1 MDLKDAWPD
10 LAVSSSSPSAAAT
23 SAAATSASASAA
35 ATSASSAVSARLSP
49 SPTEGEAEDTVVL
62 RALVQDLRA
71 EQTNRFAVFAVVV
84 MVFLLCLF
92 RQVDCLRRQLAES
105 PRSIY

>member
-1 MDLKDAWPD
+1 MTAWLKDAWPD
-10 LAVSSSSPSAAAT
+10 LTPSVSHSAAPQASENSSPL
-23 SAAATSASASAA
+23 
-35 ATSASSAVSARLSP
+35 VSARLSSP
-49 SPTEGEAEDTVVL
+49 LPTEEVEDVVVL
-62 RALVQDLRA
+62 RALVHDIRT
-71 EQTNRFAVFAVVV
+71 EQTNRFAVFALVV

>member
-10 LAVSSSSPSAAAT
+10 LAISSAPSSAPEAAA
-23 SAAATSASASAA
+23 AAAPT
-35 ATSASSAVSARLSP
+35 VSARL
-49 SPTEGEAEDTVVL
+49 SPTEGEAEDVVLL
-62 RALVQDLRA
+62 RALVQDLRT